1 MQHKEQIM
9 KWFLYAIS
17 LFLISIGSCSILY
30 TAETKK
36 FAKNIFN
43 HTDQKIVS
51 TLPFILGVL
60 FIISASAT
68 RLPWLFRTLGIIA
81 VVEGVIYFLIS
92 QDLYERFID
101 WKINSLSDRTYRLS
115 GILGIIISIVILSW
129 TL

>member
-1 MQHKEQIM
+1 M

-17 LFLISIGSCSILY
+17 LFWISIGSCSILY

-60 FIISASAT
+60 FILSASAT
-68 RLPWLFRTLGIIA
+68 RFPWLFRTLGIIA
-81 VVEGVIYFLIS
+81 VVEGIIYFLIS
-92 QDLYERFID
+92 QDLYERFMD
-101 WKINSLSDRTYRLS
+101 WKLNSLSDRTYRLS
-115 GILGIIISIVILSW
+115 GILGIIISIVILS
-129 TL
+129 LIL

>member
-1 MQHKEQIM
+1 MIM

-17 LFLISIGSCSILY
+17 LIWISIGSCSILY
-30 TAETKK
+30 TTETKK

-43 HTDQKIVS
+43 HTNQKIIS
-51 TLPFILGVL
+51 TLPFMLGIL
-60 FIISASAT
+60 FILSASAT
-68 RLPWLFRTLGIIA
+68 RFPWFVRTLGIIS

-92 QDLYERFID
+92 QDLYDRFMG
-101 WKINSLSDRTYRLS
+101 WKLNSLSDRTYRLS